1 MEEKKKPENP
11 FESKIY
17 TFKGDQGFTKTLD
30 GHTVSKDDCLIEVHG
45 DIDAL
50 QTMIDK
56 LIAYARYSDI
66 MAQQKPLFSRMQT
79 LLWQMGGELSQK
91 KTGGLV
97 NQPLDESDIVDMER
111 IIDSFKLNLDSF
123 QRFTN
128 LIAIDVNET
137 RVRTRKLERTLTNYL
152 RNQIIRPV
160 VFKYINRLSDYFF
173 ALAVK
178 VQREDKD
185 F

>member
-1 MEEKKKPENP
+1 MKKEEFPT
-11 FESKIY
+11 KIY
-17 TFKGDQGFTKTLD
+17 TFKGDEGYTKTLD
-30 GHTVSKDDCLIEVHG
+30 GHSVSKDDCLMEVHG
-45 DIDAL
+45 DIDSL
-50 QTMIDK
+50 QAMLDK
-56 LIAYARYSDI
+56 LIAYAKYSDI
-66 MAQQKPLFSRMQT
+66 MAQQKPLFLRIQT

-91 KTGGLV
+91 KVGGYV
-97 NQPLDESDIVDMER
+97 NQPLEESDIVDMER

-137 RVRTRKLERTLTNYL
+137 RVRTRKLERTMTNYL
-152 RNQIIRPV
+152 KKQIIRPV
-160 VFKYINRLSDYFF
+160 VFKYTNRLSDYFF

-178 VQREDKD
+178 VQKEDKD